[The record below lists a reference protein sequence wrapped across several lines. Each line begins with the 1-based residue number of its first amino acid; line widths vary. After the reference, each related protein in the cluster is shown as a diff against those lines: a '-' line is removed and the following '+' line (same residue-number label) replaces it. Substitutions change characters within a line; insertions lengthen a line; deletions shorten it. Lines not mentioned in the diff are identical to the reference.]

1 MRPLSVLYAMGLL
14 SGCHAGQESLPEPR
28 SCVDDRAS
36 DYVVASVLG
45 RSVTR
50 EDLNWESIDALHAAV
65 LVPILEQYRAERN
78 IVATDAAVES
88 CARLISGWQ
97 PIAVPDDVIRKI
109 AADHVLTW
117 NTSKALFEEY
127 GGTVIFQQFN
137 ALEPV
142 GAYLKLLRDHENR
155 GTLYFNDARSAERF
169 WKYFANPHMVVDPD
183 KVDYS
188 VPWWEK
194 KASK

>member
-1 MRPLSVLYAMGLL
+1 MRPLSVLYAMVLL
-14 SGCHAGQESLPEPR
+14 SGCHAGQQGSPEPR
-28 SCVDDRAS
+28 SRVDDRAS
-36 DYVVASVLG
+36 DYVVATVLG
-45 RSVTR
+45 RTVTR
-50 EDLNWESIDALHAAV
+50 EDLKWESIDALRAAV
-65 LVPILEQYRAERN
+65 FVPILEQYRAERN

-97 PIAVPDDVIRKI
+97 PVAVPDDVIRKV

-142 GAYLKLLRDHENR
+142 GAYLTLLRDHEKR
-155 GTLYFNDARSAERF
+155 GTLHFNDARSAERF
-169 WKYFANPHMVVDPD
+169 LKYFTGAHMVVDPE

-194 KASK
+194 ESDN